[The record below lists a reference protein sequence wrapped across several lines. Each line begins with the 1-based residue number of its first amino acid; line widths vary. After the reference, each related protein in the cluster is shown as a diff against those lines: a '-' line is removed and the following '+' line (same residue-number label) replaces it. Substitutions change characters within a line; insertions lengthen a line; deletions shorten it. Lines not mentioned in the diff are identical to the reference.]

1 MTKGLRLY
9 HKGDRRR
16 MAADVRADI
25 PDMDGEMRALARQT
39 SAKQDA
45 MSDIDFEA
53 QRFQFTDG

>member
-9 HKGDRRR
+9 HKGDWRR

-53 QRFQFTDG
+53 QRFQFTDE

>member
-53 QRFQFTDG
+53 QRFQFTDE